1 MRSTRNG
8 HCSLEREWKE
18 RKLETS
24 CDLNCLFCFRS
35 TSALRCKLGDNSWL
49 LWAAPDSV
57 KCRRI
62 RLSPL
67 LRDGII
73 IMYVM
78 RNIKPYLDSLPF
90 TRWQKQIK
98 NNKKKKLKLKPSVT
112 TIDS

>member
-8 HCSLEREWKE
+8 HRSLERERKE

-35 TSALRCKLGDNSWL
+35 TSALRCKLGDKSWL
-49 LWAAPDSV
+49 LWAAPDRV

-78 RNIKPYLDSLPF
+78 RNIKPYLMF
-90 TRWQKQIK
+90 YEMAKA
-98 NNKKKKLKLKPSVT
+98 NKKQQQQKKLKLKPSVT
-112 TIDS
+112 TIDL